1 MQQKNNQKICL
12 ITGSSK
18 GIGLAIAEKF
28 DSYGVKVLLNSRH
41 KIKKKLIKN
50 FIKKPEH
57 FKFDVT
63 STKSLENGLKKIKK
77 KYKKIDYL
85 ICNVGFSRSLKKNQF
100 KIDEWKK
107 IFDKNFFSTLE
118 TIFLFKKYF
127 NNNSSKKK
135 IICISSISGMYVSA
149 APTTYAIA
157 KSALNNFVKHA
168 SKSLTKE
175 NIILNCV
182 APGNVYFKGGVWD
195 KNLKK
200 NKKYYRKYISSEVPE
215 NRLADPR
222 EIAELVT
229 YLCSD
234 KSTFINGSVL
244 SIDGGQDKS
253 L

>member
-1 MQQKNNQKICL
+1 
-12 ITGSSK
+12 
-18 GIGLAIAEKF
+18 
-28 DSYGVKVLLNSRH
+28 
-41 KIKKKLIKN
+41 
-50 FIKKPEH
+50 
-57 FKFDVT
+57 
-63 STKSLENGLKKIKK
+63 
-77 KYKKIDYL
+77 
-85 ICNVGFSRSLKKNQF
+85 
-100 KIDEWKK
+100 
-107 IFDKNFFSTLE
+107 
-118 TIFLFKKYF
+118 
-127 NNNSSKKK
+127 
-135 IICISSISGMYVSA
+135 MYVSA